1 MCDGEWSVME
11 KGVMETDNGGGVVK
25 AMMET
30 DNRDGCGRERN
41 DRGLC
46 VMKRRL

>member
-11 KGVMETDNGGGVVK
+11 KGVMETDN
-25 AMMET
+25 
-30 DNRDGCGRERN
+30 RDGCGREKN

>member
-11 KGVMETDNGGGVVK
+11 KGVMETDNGDGVVK

-30 DNRDGCGRERN
+30 DIEMGVVEKGMIEGC
-41 DRGLC
+41 
-46 VMKRRL
+46 M